1 MCQVVRRNSVYQN
14 IQKLSLNFYLYIIDK
29 IYQMWYTVFMNTQMT
44 EKNLVVTGLK
54 DFNLKHIFDCGQ
66 CFRWNA
72 DADGSYTGVAHGRAL
87 RIKQSGDTVTFYD
100 TSEKDFENIWRGYFD
115 LDRDYG
121 EIKKKLAS
129 DDVMRKAVEYG
140 GGIRIL
146 NQDLWET
153 VVSFII
159 SASNNIP
166 RIKGIIERLCA
177 LCGSEI
183 EYGGEIYYSFPDC
196 ETLAL
201 LSSEDLAPIRA
212 GFRDKYIIDAA
223 RRFAS
228 GDIDETYIRSLDAEG
243 AKKELMRINGVGN
256 KVANCIL
263 LFGLSHKE
271 AFPVD
276 VWIKR
281 IMEYCYFDGE
291 TSINAVSEFAQKKF
305 GALGGFAQQYLFFYA
320 REEKI
325 GL

>member
-1 MCQVVRRNSVYQN
+1 MELQYKDNDL
-14 IQKLSLNFYLYIIDK
+14 I
-29 IYQMWYTVFMNTQMT
+29 
-44 EKNLVVTGLK
+44 VTGLK

-66 CFRWNA
+66 CFRWNRVGENTYLGIA
-72 DADGSYTGVAHGRAL
+72 KGKAL
-87 RIKQSGDTVTFYD
+87 RISQSGDTLTLYSVT
-100 TSEKDFENIWRGYFD
+100 EEDFRDIWFDYFD
-115 LDRDYG
+115 LGRDYG
-121 EIKKKLAS
+121 KIKRALAAN
-129 DDVMRKAVEYG
+129 DNVMREAISYG
-140 GGIRIL
+140 EGIRIL
-146 NQDLWET
+146 NQDLWEA

-177 LCGSEI
+177 LYGDEI
-183 EYGGEIYYSFPDC
+183 EYEGEIYYSFPDF
-196 ETLAL
+196 ETLSCL
-201 LSSEDLAPIRA
+201 KTEDLSPIRA

-228 GDIDETYIRSLDAEG
+228 GDIDEKYIRSLDVEG

-263 LFGLSHKE
+263 LFALSHTE

-281 IMEYCYFDGE
+281 IMEYCYFEGE
-291 TSINAVSEFAQKKF
+291 TSIGAVLEFAEKKF

-320 REEKI
+320 RENKI
-325 GL
+325 GTV

>member
-1 MCQVVRRNSVYQN
+1 MCQVVRRNYAYQN
-14 IQKLSLNFYLYIIDK
+14 VQKLLLNFYLYIIDK

-44 EKNLVVTGLK
+44 GKNLVITGLR
-54 DFNLKHIFDCGQ
+54 DFDLKHIFDCGQ

-72 DADGSYTGVAHGRAL
+72 DADGSYIGVARGRAL
-87 RIKQSGDTVTFYD
+87 RIRQSGDTVTLYD
-100 TSEKDFENIWRGYFD
+100 TSEDDFKNIWHDYFD
-115 LDRDYG
+115 LGRDYG
-121 EIKKKLAS
+121 EIKKVLAT
-129 DDVMRKAVEYG
+129 DDVMRAAVSYG

-177 LCGSEI
+177 LYGSEI

-196 ETLAL
+196 ETLACL
-201 LSSEDLAPIRA
+201 NAEDLAPIRA

-228 GDIDETYIRSLDAEG
+228 GDIYEKYIRSLDAEG
-243 AKKELMRINGVGN
+243 AKRELMRINGVGN

-263 LFGLSHKE
+263 LFGLSHTE

-291 TSINAVSEFAQKKF
+291 TSINAVSEFAEKKF